1 MCHVVV
7 VVPCAYLLLEG
18 LDDRI
23 KVFILDQLSHINLKS
38 TGGDCAGHQRRT
50 RQVTVPRWTT
60 CQHSTTQRSKHSQSV
75 SQCSTVRY
83 ITAHVALK

>member
-1 MCHVVV
+1 MWWLLLCH
-7 VVPCAYLLLEG
+7 VPCAYLLLEG

-50 RQVTVPRWTT
+50 RQITVPRWTT
-60 CQHSTTQRSKHSQSV
+60 CQHSTAQRSAANTVSQSV
-75 SQCSTVRY
+75 SAVRCG
-83 ITAHVALK
+83 T